1 VTVRG
6 WGALALLAAGVALAG
21 GSAGGSSEGG
31 ASMGAESSGGIILV
45 VARAEGLGAVVG
57 GTAAQAIASR
67 IDASAVSCG
76 AMFDAQG
83 PVYALRDRA
92 HGVERPSRDTS
103 RGAAVCVV
111 GGRAVMAAGGAI
123 PADATAAV
131 QGYPTMVHGGVVAGL
146 ADDTSRTG
154 RVALGI
160 LRDGRIAL
168 CLYQGG
174 MRAFARELVRVGV
187 MEAVYLD
194 GGRATTVQTRD
205 GSLARVGTEV
215 SQSWVVLNQAEV
227 VRGGVP
233 AGDADLIELPRAY
246 AAAKLDTLARRLI
259 RSPQSWQRWGARWM
273 PGAPVEALVALSI
286 TSGGPEERGGPPDFV
301 IGCPNVEAESVR
313 RWRRDGSLRRDLGRD
328 VDPDDAP
335 GYAHDQDAQI
345 YCGLRSYA
353 EHLESAHL
361 PLVEPRPSQ
370 WDAWAYRLAAMAYVA
385 GNGAAAAQ
393 LAPIASQ
400 LATVPRTERWEVL
413 SRAIANTRGSEWGSR
428 SIAGKW
434 KAAHLQ
440 LRVDARWI
448 GGLLLA
454 QRMGSPVG
462 WWGTADEMVW
472 LALENRA
479 EVRVG

>member
-1 VTVRG
+1 VKGRG
-6 WGALALLAAGVALAG
+6 WGALALLAAGAVVMG
-21 GSAGGSSEGG
+21 GSSGSSSEGG
-31 ASMGAESSGGIILV
+31 ASMGAGGIILL
-45 VARAEGLGAVVG
+45 VARAEGLGALVG

-67 IDASAVSCG
+67 IDATAVSCG
-76 AMFDAQG
+76 PMFDARG
-83 PVYALRDRA
+83 PLYALRDRA
-92 HGVERPSRDTS
+92 HGLDLASRDTS

-154 RVALGI
+154 RVAIGI

-174 MRAFARELVRVGV
+174 MRAFARELVRVGL

-194 GGRATTVQTRD
+194 GGRATTMQTRD
-205 GSLARVGTEV
+205 GALARVGTEV
-215 SQSWVVLNQAEV
+215 SQSWVVLNQAEL

-233 AGDADLIELPRAY
+233 SGDADLIELPRPY
-246 AAAKLDTLARRLI
+246 AAAKLDSLARRLI

-273 PGAPVEALVALSI
+273 PGVPVEALVSLSI
-286 TSGGPEERGGPPDFV
+286 TSGGPGERGGPPDYV
-301 IGCPNVEAESVR
+301 IGCPNVEAASVR
-313 RWRRDGSLRRDLGRD
+313 RWRSDGSLRRDLGRD

-335 GYAHDQDAQI
+335 GYASDQDAQI

-353 EHLESAHL
+353 EHLETAQL
-361 PLVEPRPSQ
+361 PLVEARPAQ
-370 WDAWAYRLAAMAYVA
+370 WDAWAYRLAAAAYIA
-385 GNGAAAAQ
+385 GNSAARAQ
-393 LAPIASQ
+393 LAPLAAQ
-400 LATVPRTERWEVL
+400 LATVPRSERWEKL
-413 SRAIANTRGSEWGSR
+413 SRAIVATPGSEWGSR

-462 WWGTADEMVW
+462 WWGTADETVW
-472 LALENRA
+472 VALEHRA